1 MAKPRARLS
10 RDDWTAAALAALSEG
25 GTAAVAIE
33 QLATRLGATKGSAYW
48 HFPNREALLRATLAR
63 WEAEYT
69 EAVIDLLEAE
79 ADLAVRLRRLLA
91 SVLEHRQG
99 SAIEL
104 ALLAS
109 ADDPLVRAA
118 LRRVSERRI
127 NYLAEQFR
135 ELGVAPA
142 QARHWAVLSYSAYLG
157 HAQLARTAAGSVP
170 SGPRAAREYL
180 DVAMQALLAGT
191 DRHHAEPA
199 ADA

>member
-1 MAKPRARLS
+1 MHMARARLS
-10 RDDWTAAALAALSEG
+10 REDWTAAALAALAEG

-33 QLATRLGATKGSAYW
+33 PLATRLGATKGSAYW
-48 HFPNREALLRATLAR
+48 HFANRAALLSATLTR

-69 EAVIDLLEAE
+69 EAAIDLVEAE
-79 ADLAVRLRRLLA
+79 ADRAVRLRRLLA
-91 SVLEHRQG
+91 SVLEHPQA

-109 ADDPLVRAA
+109 ADDPLVGTA

-127 NYLAEQFR
+127 RYLTEQFR
-135 ELGVAPA
+135 QLGVAPT

-157 HAQLARTAAGSVP
+157 HAQLARTAAESVP
-170 SGPRAAREYL
+170 SKPRAAQAYL
-180 DVAMQALLAGT
+180 DIAMQALLAGT

-199 ADA
+199 GNP